1 MEEGNGTL
9 ATEFLLLGL
18 SDAPDLRTLL
28 FAVFLLIYVANVA
41 GNVAIML
48 VIWSERP
55 LHTPMY
61 FFISIL
67 SFIDVFYSSTTVP
80 KMFGDLLAAARAI
93 SRRGCL
99 AQMFFF
105 HFLGSTEAMLL
116 TLMGFDRY
124 VAIFNP
130 LRYPLLMT
138 RPLCLGLAGLVWA
151 VGFFHSLLHVAMMSR
166 VSFCGG
172 RRRVQH
178 FFCDI
183 APLLKLACSD
193 VRTNELLLFAVTG
206 FLVLGC
212 FSLTLLSYVLIA
224 SAVLRI
230 RSREGRR
237 KAFSTCA
244 AHLTVVVIHYGCA
257 GFMYLRPRSRHT
269 LSQDRV
275 VAVLYTAITPLLNPL
290 IYTLRNKEV
299 KVALRRAVARRLGG
313 PGD

>member
-1 MEEGNGTL
+1 MEERNETL
-9 ATEFLLLGL
+9 GTEFFLLGL
-18 SDAPDLRTLL
+18 SDSAQLQNWL
-28 FAVFLLIYVANVA
+28 FVLFLLIYVANVVGNA
-41 GNVAIML
+41 GIML
-48 VIWSERP
+48 VVWTEP
-55 LHTPMY
+55 ALHTPMY

-67 SFIDVFYSSTTVP
+67 SFIDIFYSSTTVP
-80 KMFGDLLAAARAI
+80 KMFAGFLARAAV
-93 SRRGCL
+93 SRGGCL

-124 VAIFNP
+124 LAIFSP

-138 RPLCLGLAGLVWA
+138 RRVCLALTGLLWA
-151 VGFFHSLLHVAMMSR
+151 VGFSHSLLHVLMMSR
-166 VSFCGG
+166 VVFC
-172 RRRVQH
+172 RARRVQH

-193 VRTNELLLFAVTG
+193 VRTHELLLFAVTG

-212 FSLTLLSYVLIA
+212 FSLTSLSYVLIV

-230 RSREGRR
+230 RSPEGRR

-244 AHLTVVVIHYGCA
+244 AHLTVVVLHYGCA

-275 VAVLYTAITPLLNPL
+275 VAVLYTAVTPLLNPL

-299 KVALRRAVARRLGG
+299 KAAIRRAVGRRLGSR
-313 PGD
+313 GD

>member
-1 MEEGNGTL
+1 MEGNQTL
-9 ATEFLLLGL
+9 VTEFLLLGF
-18 SDAPDLRTLL
+18 SDSADLQNFL
-28 FAVFLLIYVANVA
+28 FVTFVLIYSANVV
-41 GNVAIML
+41 GNATIML
-48 VIWSERP
+48 VIWTEPP

-61 FFISIL
+61 FFISTL
-67 SFIDVFYSSTTVP
+67 SFINICYSSTTVP
-80 KMFGDLLAAARAI
+80 KMSASFLAVAQAI
-93 SRRGCL
+93 SRQGCL

-124 VAIFNP
+124 LAIFRL
-130 LRYPLLMT
+130 LRYLLLMT
-138 RPLCLGLAGLVWA
+138 RSLCLVLASLVWSI
-151 VGFFHSLLHVAMMSR
+151 GFFHSLLHVLLMSR
-166 VSFCGG
+166 VTFCRGG
-172 RRRVQH
+172 RVQH

-193 VRTNELLLFAVTG
+193 IHINEVLLFAVTG

-212 FSLTLLSYVLIA
+212 FSLTFLSYILIV

-230 RSREGRR
+230 SSPEGRR

-257 GFMYLRPRSRHT
+257 GFMYLRPHSRHT
-269 LSQDRV
+269 LAQDHV
-275 VAVLYTAITPLLNPL
+275 VAVLYMAVTPLLNPL

-299 KVALRRAVARRLGG
+299 KAAIKRAVGRRLGSR
-313 PGD
+313 GD

>member
-1 MEEGNGTL
+1 MEEGNETL
-9 ATEFLLLGL
+9 GTEFFLLGL
-18 SDAPDLRTLL
+18 SDSEDLQNWL
-28 FAVFLLIYVANVA
+28 FVLFLLIYLANVL
-41 GNVAIML
+41 GNVGIML
-48 VIWSERP
+48 VIWTEPP

-67 SFIDVFYSSTTVP
+67 SFIDIFYSSTTVP
-80 KMFGDLLAAARAI
+80 KMFAHFLVQGQAI

-124 VAIFNP
+124 LAIFSP

-138 RPLCLGLAGLVWA
+138 RRLCLALTGLIWA
-151 VGFFHSLLHVAMMSR
+151 VGFFHSLLHVLMMSR
-166 VSFCGG
+166 VAFCRG
-172 RRRVQH
+172 RRVQH

-193 VRTNELLLFAVTG
+193 VHANEVLLFAVTG

-212 FSLTLLSYVLIA
+212 FSLTSLSYVLIV

-230 RSREGRR
+230 HSPEGRR

-275 VAVLYTAITPLLNPL
+275 VAVLYTAVTPLLNPL

-299 KVALRRAVARRLGG
+299 KAAIRRAVGRRLGSQ
-313 PGD
+313 GD

>member
-1 MEEGNGTL
+1 MEEGNETL
-9 ATEFLLLGL
+9 VTEFLLLGL
-18 SDAPDLRTLL
+18 SDSADLQNFL
-28 FAVFLLIYVANVA
+28 FVFFVLIYLANVV
-41 GNVAIML
+41 GNVTIML
-48 VIWSERP
+48 VIRSEQP

-67 SFIDVFYSSTTVP
+67 SFIDIFYSSTTMP
-80 KMFGDLLAAARAI
+80 KMFTNFLAMAQAI
-93 SRRGCL
+93 SRQGCL

-124 VAIFNP
+124 LAIFSP

-138 RPLCLGLAGLVWA
+138 WPLCLALTGLIWSI
-151 VGFFHSLLHVAMMSR
+151 GFFHSLLHVVMMSR
-166 VSFCGG
+166 MIFCRG
-172 RRRVQH
+172 RRVQH

-193 VRTNELLLFAVTG
+193 VHINELLLFAVTG

-212 FSLTLLSYVLIA
+212 FTLTFLSYVLIV

-230 RSREGRR
+230 NSSEGRQ

-257 GFMYLRPRSRHT
+257 GFLYLHLRSRHT

-275 VAVLYTAITPLLNPL
+275 VAVLYTAVTPLLNPL

-299 KVALRRAVARRLGG
+299 KAAIKRAVERRLGSQ
-313 PGD
+313 GD